1 MPRYPFAH
9 IYCLRR
15 CVHVSFVRWITGCTD
30 VLMFSVWFL
39 HFFLKVM
46 TALMIA
52 VINVNTY
59 QEMTL
64 SNLTQYWDQMTP
76 NQWLW
81 LAWLGFEFG
90 RRSLP
95 NDPFHFSEWLC
106 CYKHCRIDRD
116 VTENFSLWEHTYG
129 GNIRMLAKVSWGRVQ
144 KRRLFVQD

>member
-15 CVHVSFVRWITGCTD
+15 CVHVCLLSVGSLD

-46 TALMIA
+46 TALMVT

-76 NQWLW
+76 I
-81 LAWLGFEFG
+81 
-90 RRSLP
+90 
-95 NDPFHFSEWLC
+95 ND
-106 CYKHCRIDRD
+106 YD
-116 VTENFSLWEHTYG
+116 
-129 GNIRMLAKVSWGRVQ
+129 
-144 KRRLFVQD
+144 